1 MTWAY
6 LIVMV
11 VVLILGI
18 ALAPKAQGPNAA
30 EIDDFDFPTA
40 EEGRPIPVVFGEVD
54 IRGSNILWYGDLRVQ
69 AIKKRSGFS
78 KSTVGHKYYIGWHSG
93 LCHGPVDAITNI
105 LVGEKQAWSG
115 NATSNTTISINSPD
129 LFGGE
134 KREGGI
140 SGAIDVCM
148 GGPTQTANSYL
159 STKLASAYPGIPVTA
174 FRGITCLVVKQAYI
188 GTSAYPKVWA
198 VRTRR
203 ILEGWQDDITWYD
216 TKAVVDT
223 RHMNPA
229 HIVYQCL
236 TDNRWGMG
244 VDFSLIDETSFQAVA
259 DKLHAENF
267 GMSVIWNQSESI
279 EKFIQIIL
287 DHIAGGLTLNNS
299 TGKYEMLLVRG
310 DYDIETLDEYDE
322 SDVVRVTDYQRQ
334 GWGETVNEVTL
345 VYTDPKT
352 RKDTTISQ
360 QDLANIDAQGARV
373 PQIIKLKGIHNHD
386 VAKTVLARELVSR
399 VTPLSKVVFEVNRRA
414 WATRY
419 GGLFKLF
426 YSPRNIDGTVY
437 RVLKVSKGTLTKNS
451 IKIEALE
458 DIYAL
463 GVNSSLATPT
473 DPPDDED
480 APPTPDDAVD
490 TGVNVISTSQTTPPV
505 TPADGDSYFIPGD
518 GTATGVWAGHEGEVA
533 DYDLE
538 TDEWIFTP
546 VPDNTLVFD
555 EATNSWQTIVGG
567 VAEDAPWVSS
577 ALLTTKGDLI
587 GHDGTA
593 PVRIP
598 AASSDGLIPY
608 SDAASP
614 GGILW
619 DDPPEGGGG
628 EGTGALIYSDASV
641 PATNIVANT
650 TTETTFSSKK
660 TFTPSMMAAGVVIRF
675 EATGTYSTDGAV
687 APTLRLRAKLGATT
701 ILDTT
706 AFTTTVAMTNR
717 GWSLRG
723 VAMITTSGASGLLEA
738 QGQGNLST
746 SATAA
751 QTVFMPNTAKISVD
765 TTANRDL
772 TVTAQWGTADTDN
785 TITMRQLLVYSES
798 TEGLTVQEPVALLHF
813 NGADASTDMVDV
825 LRKQWNVA
833 GNAQLDT
840 AQFKFGTSSLY
851 LDGTGD
857 YVTSMPDE
865 DFVFGTGDFTI
876 ECWVRF
882 QSRSGNHFVFTWGA
896 GWGLY
901 TRANAWSVFDGAA
914 SEVIVTVGTVAN
926 DIWYHVVVTRQSGN
940 LRLFV
945 DGVQLGSTVAHT
957 TNHTNGQIRIG
968 AQPSG
973 SGTMNGWVDD
983 FRVHRFGLYT
993 TGFTPPSVAYPD
1005 PTAPIFYERALLH
1018 FNGVDGSTTFTDE
1031 TGRAWTRVA
1040 ASTCEIDT
1048 AQSQF
1053 GGASLLLGGS
1063 GNYLTS
1069 PDTEDMSLAASN
1081 FTVEGWVRFAS
1092 VPSTGV
1098 VQAFVT
1104 KWTTAGSNR
1113 GWSVSLFGGN
1123 FRLLYSTTGSDAGA
1137 LNTAWSPA
1145 ANTWY
1150 HFAVVRYG
1158 NNVLLFINGALL
1170 STQAFTATI
1179 YDSTALLQ
1187 IGTQNLGIDG
1197 ELNGWLDDIRITP
1210 GHAKYVQA
1218 FTVPQVQF
1226 LP

>member
-54 IRGSNILWYGDLRVQ
+54 IRGSNVLWYGDLRVQ

-78 KSTVGHKYYIGWHSG
+78 KSTVGHKYYIGWHAG

-115 NATSNTTISINSPD
+115 NATGNTTIGINEPD

-140 SGAIDVCM
+140 TGSVDICM

-174 FRGITCLVVKQAYI
+174 FRGITCIVAKQMYI

-216 TKAVVDT
+216 SKAVIDT

-236 TDNRWGMG
+236 TDTRWGMG
-244 VDFSLIDETSFQAVA
+244 VDYSLIDTDSFEAVA
-259 DKLHAENF
+259 DQLFDENF
-267 GMSVIWNQSESI
+267 GLSLIWNQSESI
-279 EKFIQIIL
+279 EKFLQIIL

-310 DYDIETLDEYDE
+310 DYDIETLETYDE
-322 SDVVRVTDYQRQ
+322 DDIVRVNDYQRQ

-345 VYTDPKT
+345 VYTDPRT
-352 RKDTTISQ
+352 LKDTTISQ
-360 QDLANIDAQGARV
+360 QDLANIDAQGARI
-373 PQIIKLKGIHNHD
+373 PQIIKLKGIQNHD

-399 VTPLSKVVFEVNRRA
+399 VTPLSKVVFEINRRA

-419 GGLFKLF
+419 GGLFKMV
-426 YSPRNIDGTVY
+426 YSPRNINGTVY
-437 RVLKVSKGTLTKNS
+437 RVLKVSKGTITKNT

-463 GVNSSLATPT
+463 GVNSSLGTPS

-480 APPTPDDAVD
+480 PPATPSDATD
-490 TGVNVISTSQTTPPV
+490 TGVNVISSSQVTPPV

-518 GTATGVWAGHEGEVA
+518 GTATGDWAGHEGQVA

-538 TDEWIFTP
+538 TDEWIFTD
-546 VPDNTLVFD
+546 VPDNTLIFD
-555 EATNSWQTIVGG
+555 EATNSWQTVVGG
-567 VAEDAPWVSS
+567 VPEDAPWVPSDI
-577 ALLTTKGDLI
+577 LTTKGDLL
-587 GHDGTA
+587 GHSGTGL
-593 PVRIP
+593 VRIP
-598 AASSDGLIPY
+598 AAGSDGLIPY

-619 DDPPEGGGG
+619 ADAPTGGA
-628 EGTGALIYSDASV
+628 GTGALVYADGSV
-641 PATNIVANT
+641 PSGNIVVNT
-650 TTETTFSSKK
+650 TTETTFGSKK
-660 TFTPSMMAAGVVIRF
+660 TFTSAMMAAGVVIRF
-675 EATGTYSTDGAV
+675 EATGTYSTDSAV
-687 APTLRLRAKLGATT
+687 APTLRLRVKMGTTT

-706 AFTTTVAMTNR
+706 AVTTTANMSNR
-717 GWSLRG
+717 LWTLRG
-723 VAMITTSGASGLLEA
+723 AMVLTVAGASGQLEA
-738 QGQGNLST
+738 QGYGSLAT

-751 QTVFMPNTAKISVD
+751 QIVSMPNTAKISLD

-772 TVTAQWGTADTDN
+772 SVTAQWGTADADN
-785 TITMRQLLVYSES
+785 TITMRQLLVYAES
-798 TEGLTVQEPVALLHF
+798 TGIVTEVLPVALLHF
-813 NGADASTDMVDV
+813 EAADGTTIITDVI
-825 LRKQWNVA
+825 RKQWTVA
-833 GNAQLDT
+833 GNAQIDT
-840 AQFKFGTSSLY
+840 AQFKYGTSSLY

-857 YVTSMPDE
+857 YATSMPDE
-865 DFVFGTGDFTI
+865 DFAFGTDDFTI

-882 QSRSGNHFVFTWGA
+882 QSRSGNNFVFTWGA

-901 TRANAWSVFDGAA
+901 TRVNAWSVFDGVS
-914 SEVIVTVGTVAN
+914 SEVIATVGTVAN
-926 DIWYHVVVTRQSGN
+926 DTWYHVVVTRQSGN

-945 DGVQLGSTVAHT
+945 DGTQLGSTVAHT
-957 TNHTNGQIRIG
+957 TNHTNAQIRIG
-968 AQPSG
+968 AQPTG
-973 SGTMNGWVDD
+973 SGTMNGWIDE
-983 FRVHRFGLYT
+983 FRVHRAVVYT
-993 TGFTPPSVAYPD
+993 TSFTPPAGAFSD
-1005 PTAPIFYERALLH
+1005 PANPPFYDVSLLH
-1018 FNGVDGSTTFTDE
+1018 FNGADASTTFTDE
-1031 TGRAWTRVA
+1031 KGRTWTASGA
-1040 ASTCEIDT
+1040 AQLDT
-1048 AQSQF
+1048 AQSKW
-1053 GGASLLLGGS
+1053 GGASLLLDGTDD
-1063 GNYLTS
+1063 YITT
-1069 PDTEDMSLAASN
+1069 PDTSNLELLGNN
-1081 FTVEGWVRFAS
+1081 FTIECYVRFNGD
-1092 VPSTGV
+1092 PG
-1098 VQAFVT
+1098 
-1104 KWTTAGSNR
+1104 TALMTFMSHYDAAGNQR
-1113 GWSVSLFGGN
+1113 GWAFGLN
-1123 FRLLYSTTGSDAGA
+1123 NNTIRLLYSTNGSGTTVLSQTWNPAGD
-1137 LNTAWSPA
+1137 
-1145 ANTWY
+1145 TWY
-1150 HFAVVRYG
+1150 HVAVCRQGANLRFFVD
-1158 NNVLLFINGALL
+1158 GALIG
-1170 STQAFTATI
+1170 TAQNIAT
-1179 YDSTALLQ
+1179 DSIFHPTTTLQ
-1187 IGTQNLGIDG
+1187 IGTQSNGADG
-1197 ELNGWLDDIRITP
+1197 DFNGWIDEARFTP
-1210 GHAKYVQA
+1210 GHAKYIQA
-1218 FTVPQVQF
+1218 FTAPQGPF

>member
-54 IRGSNILWYGDLRVQ
+54 IRGSNVLWYGDLRVQ

-78 KSTVGHKYYIGWHSG
+78 KSTVGHKYYIGWHAG

-115 NATSNTTISINSPD
+115 NATSNSTISINLPD

-140 SGAIDVCM
+140 SGAIDICM
-148 GGPTQTANSYL
+148 GGPTQTANTYL
-159 STKLASAYPGIPVTA
+159 SSKLSSVYPGIPVTA
-174 FRGITCLVVKQAYI
+174 FRGICCYVVKQAYI

-203 ILEGWQDDITWYD
+203 ITKGWQDDITWYSA
-216 TKAVVDT
+216 KAVIDT

-244 VDFSLIDETSFQAVA
+244 VDYSLIDETSFQAVA
-259 DKLHAENF
+259 DQLYAENF

-310 DYDIETLDEYDE
+310 DYDINDLESYDE
-322 SDVVRVTDYQRQ
+322 DDIVRVTDYQRQ

-352 RKDTTISQ
+352 RKDTTISM
-360 QDLANIDAQGARV
+360 QDLANIDAQGARI
-373 PQIIKLKGIHNHD
+373 PQIIKLKGIQNHD

-399 VTPLSKVVFEVNRRA
+399 VTPLSKVVFEINRRA

-419 GGLFKLF
+419 GGLFRLY
-426 YSPRNIDGTVY
+426 YSPRNINGTVY
-437 RVLKVSKGTLTKNS
+437 RVLKVSKGLLTKNT

-463 GVNSSLATPT
+463 GVNSSLATPG
-473 DPPDDED
+473 DLPDDET
-480 APPTPDDAVD
+480 PPDTPPDQTD
-490 TGVNVISTSQTTPPV
+490 TGANVISTSTTTPPG
-505 TPADGDSYFIPGD
+505 TPADGDSYLIPGD
-518 GTATGVWAGHEGEVA
+518 GTATGAWAGHEGQVA
-533 DYDLE
+533 DYDA
-538 TDEWIFTP
+538 DANEWIFTD
-546 VPDNTLVFD
+546 VPDNTLVYD
-555 EATNSWQTIVGG
+555 ESTNSWHNVVGG
-567 VAEDAPWVSS
+567 VAEDPPWVPGN
-577 ALLTTKGDLI
+577 LLTTKGDLI
-587 GHDGTA
+587 GYSGTA
-593 PVRIP
+593 HERIP
-598 AASSDGLIPY
+598 AAAADGQIPY
-608 SDAASP
+608 SDSASP

-628 EGTGALIYSDASV
+628 TGALIYSDGSV
-641 PATNIVANT
+641 PASNLVANT
-650 TTETTFSSKK
+650 ATETTFLSKK
-660 TFTPSMMAAGVVIRF
+660 TLTPALMGAGVVIRF
-675 EATGTYSTDGAV
+675 EATGVYSTNSV
-687 APTLRLRAKLGATT
+687 APTLQLRAKLGSVT

-706 AFTTTVAMTNR
+706 AFTCTASMTNR

-723 VAMITTSGASGLLEA
+723 VAVVTTAGASGQVEA

-751 QTVFMPNTAKISVD
+751 QTVFMPNTSKVSVD
-765 TTANRDL
+765 MSVNRDL
-772 TVTAQWGTADTDN
+772 SITAQWGTAN
-785 TITMRQLLVYSES
+785 ANNSITMRQLLVYAES
-798 TEGLTVQEPVALLHF
+798 TEAVSAQEPVALLHF
-813 NGADASTDMVDV
+813 NGTDGATEMVDV
-825 LRKQWNVA
+825 LRKQWHA
-833 GNAQLDT
+833 GGNAQLDNT
-840 AQFKFGTSSLY
+840 QFKFGTTSLY

-865 DFVFGTGDFTI
+865 DFAFGTGDFTI

-882 QSRSGNHFVFTWGA
+882 QSRSGNNFVFTWGA

-901 TRANAWSVFDGAA
+901 TRSNAWSVFDGAA

-926 DIWYHVVVTRQSGN
+926 DTWYHVVVTRQSGN

-957 TNHTNGQIRIG
+957 TNHTNAQIRIG

-973 SGTMNGWVDD
+973 TGTMTGWIDE

-993 TGFTPPSVAYPD
+993 TTFTPPSVAFPD
-1005 PTAPIFYERALLH
+1005 PVSPIFYERALLH
-1018 FNGVDGSTTFTDE
+1018 FNGADGSTTFTDE

-1040 ASTCEIDT
+1040 SGVCEIDT
-1048 AQSQF
+1048 AQSKF

-1069 PDTEDMSLAASN
+1069 PDTEDMSLGGSN

-1092 VPSTGV
+1092 VPSTSV
-1098 VQAFVT
+1098 VQGFVT
-1104 KWTTAGSNR
+1104 KWTTTGSQR

-1123 FRLLYSTTGSDAGA
+1123 FRFLYSTTGSNATA
-1137 LNTAWSPA
+1137 LNAAWSPA

-1150 HFAVVRYG
+1150 HFAAVRYG
-1158 NNVLLFINGALL
+1158 NNVLLFIDGVLL
-1170 STQAFTATI
+1170 NTVAMTDVVF
-1179 YDSTALLQ
+1179 DSTALLQ
-1187 IGTQNLGIDG
+1187 IGTQNIGVDG
-1197 ELNGWLDDIRITP
+1197 EINGWLDDIRITP

-1218 FTVPQVQF
+1218 FTPPPVAF